1 MIYQR
6 KKLKFAASSASQE
19 RTLREDNFASS
30 ENLKQVNLFK
40 KLIREGPYL
49 IRVISNRC
57 LYKRYI
63 VRFDFNSYSSLVK
76 ELVHLVSSYDG
87 RLYICR
93 NCHNKVKKNNVPCQ
107 AVSNRLAVE
116 LLPKEFRDLRR
127 LERVL
132 VAERILFKKVTVMP
146 KVQSPKVK
154 GSICNIPISEIDNNC
169 NSLPRPADSN
179 GVIIVKLKRKAAY
192 RGHMLFEPI
201 RPRLTESLLQY
212 LKKHNHLYRKTEIEI
227 ESIPEELQSQI
238 GNISEENA
246 YNYLVK
252 NITNP
257 IDIIIDSLVGNKDHE
272 EINPSGIRI
281 SGSGILDDVCMNQE
295 INDDARSDQKI
306 YIEDSENP
314 LAQFQ
319 NPSAETTITTE
330 IPTSD
335 ELEEGIII
343 APGEDIFYEF
353 IMCISTVE

>member
-1 MIYQR
+1 MKIDLSKK
-6 KKLKFAASSASQE
+6 KKLELAASSTSQE
-19 RTLREDNFASS
+19 RMLREDNFASS
-30 ENLKQVNLFK
+30 ENLKQVTLFK
-40 KLIREGPYL
+40 KLIREGPYF
-49 IRVISNRC
+49 ICVICNRC
-57 LYKRYI
+57 LYKRSI
-63 VRFDFNSYSSLVK
+63 VRFDFNSYSFLVK

-179 GVIIVKLKRKAAY
+179 GIIIVELKRKAAY
-192 RGHMLFEPI
+192 RGHVLFDPV
-201 RPRLTESLLQY
+201 RPRLIESLLQY
-212 LKKHNHLYRKTEIEI
+212 LKKHNHLHRNIEI
-227 ESIPEELQSQI
+227 VIENIPEELLSQI

-281 SGSGILDDVCMNQE
+281 SGSDIFDDDCMNQE
-295 INDDARSDQKI
+295 INDNARSDQKC
-306 YIEDSENP
+306 YIEDSENL

-319 NPSAETTITTE
+319 TPSVETTITTD
-330 IPTSD
+330 IPTLD
-335 ELEEGIII
+335 ELKEAIVI
-343 APGEDIFYEF
+343 APGL
-353 IMCISTVE
+353 SKKPL

>member
-1 MIYQR
+1 MKIDLSKK
-6 KKLKFAASSASQE
+6 KKLELAASSTSQE
-19 RTLREDNFASS
+19 RMLREDNFASS
-30 ENLKQVNLFK
+30 ENLKQVTLFK
-40 KLIREGPYL
+40 KLIREGPYF
-49 IRVISNRC
+49 ICVICNRC
-57 LYKRYI
+57 LFKRYV

-76 ELVHLVSSYDG
+76 ELVHLVSSYDV
-87 RLYICR
+87 RLYICIT
-93 NCHNKVKKNNVPCQ
+93 CHNKVKKDNVPCQ
-107 AVSNRLAVE
+107 AVSNKLAVE
-116 LLPKEFRDLRR
+116 LLPNEFRDLRR

-132 VAERILFKKVTVMP
+132 VAKRILFKKVTVMP
-146 KVQSPKVK
+146 TKGQSPKMK

-201 RPRLTESLLQY
+201 RLRLTEILLQY

-257 IDIIIDSLVGNKDHE
+257 IDIVIDSLVGNKDHE

-281 SGSGILDDVCMNQE
+281 SGSGIFDDDCMNQE
-295 INDDARSDQKI
+295 INDNARSDQKC
-306 YIEDSENP
+306 YIEDSENL

-319 NPSAETTITTE
+319 TPSVETTITTA
-330 IPTSD
+330 IPTLD
-335 ELEEGIII
+335 ELKEAIVI
-343 APGEDIFYEF
+343 APGL
-353 IMCISTVE
+353 SKKPL

>member
-1 MIYQR
+1 M
-6 KKLKFAASSASQE
+6 
-19 RTLREDNFASS
+19 
-30 ENLKQVNLFK
+30 
-40 KLIREGPYL
+40 IREGPYF
-49 IRVISNRC
+49 ICNRC
-57 LYKRYI
+57 LYKRSI

-76 ELVHLVSSYDG
+76 ELVHLGSSYDG

-93 NCHNKVKKNNVPCQ
+93 TCHNKVKKNNVPSQ
-107 AVSNRLAVE
+107 AVSNRLAAE
-116 LLPKEFRDLRR
+116 LLPNEFRDLCR

-132 VAERILFKKVTVMP
+132 VAKTILFKKVTVMP
-146 KVQSPKVK
+146 KGQLQKVK

-201 RPRLTESLLQY
+201 RLRLTEILLQY

-257 IDIIIDSLVGNKDHE
+257 IDIIIASLVDNKDHE
-272 EINPSGIRI
+272 EINLVFWMMIVRI
-281 SGSGILDDVCMNQE
+281 
-295 INDDARSDQKI
+295 KK
-306 YIEDSENP
+306 
-314 LAQFQ
+314 
-319 NPSAETTITTE
+319 
-330 IPTSD
+330 
-335 ELEEGIII
+335 
-343 APGEDIFYEF
+343 
-353 IMCISTVE
+353 

>member
-1 MIYQR
+1 MVVYIYVD
-6 KKLKFAASSASQE
+6 L
-19 RTLREDNFASS
+19 TT
-30 ENLKQVNLFK
+30 
-40 KLIREGPYL
+40 
-49 IRVISNRC
+49 IS
-57 LYKRYI
+57 L
-63 VRFDFNSYSSLVK
+63 
-76 ELVHLVSSYDG
+76 
-87 RLYICR
+87 
-93 NCHNKVKKNNVPCQ
+93 KNNVPCQ
-107 AVSNRLAVE
+107 AVSNKLAVE
-116 LLPKEFRDLRR
+116 LLPNEFRDLRR

-132 VAERILFKKVTVMP
+132 VAKRILFKKVTVMP
-146 KVQSPKVK
+146 TKGQSPKMK

-201 RPRLTESLLQY
+201 RLRLTEILLQY

-257 IDIIIDSLVGNKDHE
+257 IDIVIDSLVGNKDHE

-281 SGSGILDDVCMNQE
+281 SGSGIFDDDCMNQE
-295 INDDARSDQKI
+295 INDNARSDQKC
-306 YIEDSENP
+306 YIEDSENL

-319 NPSAETTITTE
+319 TPSVETTITTD
-330 IPTSD
+330 IPTLD
-335 ELEEGIII
+335 ELKEAIVI
-343 APGEDIFYEF
+343 APGL
-353 IMCISTVE
+353 SKKPL

>member
-1 MIYQR
+1 M
-6 KKLKFAASSASQE
+6 
-19 RTLREDNFASS
+19 
-30 ENLKQVNLFK
+30 
-40 KLIREGPYL
+40 
-49 IRVISNRC
+49 
-57 LYKRYI
+57 
-63 VRFDFNSYSSLVK
+63 
-76 ELVHLVSSYDG
+76 
-87 RLYICR
+87 YICR
-93 NCHNKVKKNNVPCQ
+93 TCHNKVKKNNIPCQ
-107 AVSNRLAVE
+107 AISNKLVVE
-116 LLPKEFRDLRR
+116 LLPNEFRDLLR

-132 VAERILFKKVTVMP
+132 VAKRILFKKVIVML
-146 KVQSPKVK
+146 KGQSPKVE
-154 GSICNIPISEIDNNC
+154 GSICNISISEIDNNC

-201 RPRLTESLLQY
+201 RLRLTEILLQY

-281 SGSGILDDVCMNQE
+281 SGSGILDDDCMNQE
-295 INDDARSDQKI
+295 INDNARIDQNF
-306 YIEDSENP
+306 YIEGSENP

-319 NPSAETTITTE
+319 THQQKQLSPQK
-330 IPTSD
+330 
-335 ELEEGIII
+335 
-343 APGEDIFYEF
+343 YQH
-353 IMCISTVE
+353 